1 MENFVAYN
9 PTKVHFGKGV
19 LRNLG
24 EVVIEFGSRVLMIYG
39 KGSVMKNGCYNEI
52 MTQLRNVKAQTFE
65 YNGIKPNPV
74 IDDVDAAASYGISK
88 GIDCIIAAG
97 GGSVIDSAKIISVC
111 IAEECQGW
119 DVMKNRIEIKNAVPL
134 IAVLTLAA
142 TGTEM
147 NNVAVLQNTETKEK
161 IGYSNV
167 SMYPKHSFLD
177 PSYTASV
184 PANYTAY
191 GIVDLIAHSLE
202 SFFGPGDA
210 SLSDR
215 FVEAIIKEAFEYG
228 PKLMKDLTN
237 YDLRA
242 KIMWAATNALNGL
255 TGYGRS
261 ATGDWGVHAIGH
273 VISFLYDTPH
283 GATLSMVYPA
293 WLKCMKKKIPGRISK
308 LGEHLFNDPDIDS
321 TIIKLEAFF
330 RLIGSPVNMAE
341 SGLDNDKAGEILK
354 LMNVQRASGRN
365 YILNNSDR
373 EEIVNY
379 MSVNRNS

>member
-1 MENFVAYN
+1 MENFIAYN

-24 EVVIEFGSRVLMIYG
+24 EAVIEFGSKVLLIYG

-52 MTQLRNVKAQTFE
+52 MMQLNNAKAITFE
-65 YNGIKPNPV
+65 YNGIKPNPI
-74 IDDVDAAASYGISK
+74 IDNVDAAASYGISN
-88 GIDCIIAAG
+88 GIDCIVAAG

-111 IAEECQGW
+111 IAEKCKGW
-119 DVMKNRIEIKNAVPL
+119 DVMKNRTEIKNAVPL
-134 IAVLTLAA
+134 ITVLTLAA

-147 NNVAVLQNTETKEK
+147 NNVAVLQNSETKEK
-161 IGYSNV
+161 IGYSHV
-167 SMYPKHSFLD
+167 IMYPRHSFLD

-191 GIVDLIAHSLE
+191 GIVDLIAHAME
-202 SFFGPGDA
+202 SFFGRGEA

-215 FVEAIIKEAFEYG
+215 FAEAIIKEAFAYG
-228 PKLMKDLTN
+228 PKLMNDLTN

-242 KIMWAATNALNGL
+242 NIMWAATNALNGL
-255 TGYGRS
+255 TGYGR
-261 ATGDWGVHAIGH
+261 ATTGDWGVHAIGH

-293 WLKCMKKKIPGRISK
+293 WLKCMKKKIPERISK
-308 LGEHLFNDPDIDS
+308 LGEHLFNDPDINS
-321 TIIKLEAFF
+321 AINKLEAFF
-330 RLIGSPVNMAE
+330 RSIGSPVNMDEA
-341 SGLDNDKAGEILK
+341 GLDNEKAGEILK

-365 YILNNSDR
+365 YILNNDDR

-379 MSVNRNS
+379 MLVDNKS

>member
-1 MENFVAYN
+1 MENFIAYN

-19 LRNLG
+19 LRNIG
-24 EVVIEFGSRVLMIYG
+24 ETANEFGKKVLLIYG
-39 KGSVMKNGCYNEI
+39 KGSVLKNGCYNEI
-52 MTQLRNVKAQTFE
+52 MTQLRNVQAQTFE

-74 IDDVDAAASYGISK
+74 IDDVDAAASYGIEK
-88 GIDCIIAAG
+88 RIDYIIAAG

-111 IAEECQGW
+111 IAEKCQGW
-119 DVMKNRIEIKNAVPL
+119 DVMKNRIKIKNSIPL

-147 NNVAVLQNTETKEK
+147 NNVAVLQNSETKEK
-161 IGYSNV
+161 IGYSHEK
-167 SMYPKHSFLD
+167 MYPKHSFLD
-177 PSYTASV
+177 PSFTASV
-184 PANYTAY
+184 PAIYTAY
-191 GIVDLIAHSLE
+191 GIVDLIAHALE

-215 FVEAIIKEAFEYG
+215 FVESIIKDAFEYG

-242 KIMWAATNALNGL
+242 NIMWAATNALNGL

-261 ATGDWGVHAIGH
+261 ATGDWGVHALGH

-308 LGEHLFNDPDIDS
+308 LAEHLFNDPDVDS
-321 TIIKLEAFF
+321 AIHNLSSFF
-330 RLIGSPVNMAE
+330 SLLGSPVNMAE
-341 SGLDNDKAGEILK
+341 AGLSDDKGSEILK
-354 LMNVQRASGRN
+354 LMNVQQASGRN
-365 YILNNSDR
+365 YVLNDSDR

-379 MSVNRNS
+379 IMEKEKK

>member
-1 MENFVAYN
+1 MENFIAYN

-19 LRNLG
+19 LKDLG
-24 EVVIEFGSRVLMIYG
+24 DVTAEFGKKVLLIYG

-52 MTQLRNVKAQTFE
+52 MTQLNNVRVETFE

-88 GIDCIIAAG
+88 KIDCIIAAG
-97 GGSVIDSAKIISVC
+97 GGSVIDSAKITSVC
-111 IAEECQGW
+111 IAEKCQGW
-119 DVMKNRIEIKNAVPL
+119 DVMKNRIEIKKAVPL
-134 IAVLTLAA
+134 ITVLTLAA

-167 SMYPKHSFLD
+167 AIYPKHSFLD

-191 GIVDLIAHSLE
+191 GIVDLIAHALE
-202 SFFGPGDA
+202 SFFGHGDA

-215 FVEAIIKEAFEYG
+215 FVEAIIREAFEYG
-228 PKLMKDLTN
+228 PKLMMNLTN

-242 KIMWAATNALNGL
+242 NIMWAATNALNGL
-255 TGYGRS
+255 SGYGRS
-261 ATGDWGVHAIGH
+261 TTGDWGVHAIGH
-273 VISFLYDTPH
+273 VISFLYDMPH

-293 WLKCMKKKIPGRISK
+293 WLKYMKSKIPARISK
-308 LGEHLFNDPDIDS
+308 LGVHLFNDPDVDAAIN
-321 TIIKLEAFF
+321 KLEAFF
-330 RLIGSPVNMAE
+330 RSIGSPVDMEEA
-341 SGLDNDKAGEILK
+341 GLSDNKGIEILN
-354 LMNVQRASGRN
+354 LMNIQRASGRH
-365 YILNNSDR
+365 YILNNNDR
-373 EEIVNY
+373 EGILNY
-379 MSVNRNS
+379 MSVHRKD

>member
-19 LRNLG
+19 LRDLG
-24 EVVIEFGSRVLMIYG
+24 DATSEFGKKVLLVYG
-39 KGSVMKNGCYNEI
+39 KGSVMKNGCYNDVV
-52 MTQLRNVKAQTFE
+52 TQLKIVKAETFE

-74 IDDVDAAASYGISK
+74 VDDVDAAASYGISK
-88 GIDCIIAAG
+88 RIDCIVAAG

-111 IAEECQGW
+111 IAQKCQGW
-119 DVMKNRIEIKNAVPL
+119 DVMKNRIDIKNAVPL
-134 IAVLTLAA
+134 IAVLTIAA

-147 NNVAVLQNTETKEK
+147 NNVAVLQNSETKEK
-161 IGYSNV
+161 IGYSHRT
-167 SMYPKHSFLD
+167 MFPKHSFLD

-191 GIVDLIAHSLE
+191 GIVDLIAHALE

-215 FVEAIIKEAFEYG
+215 FVEAIVKEAFEYG
-228 PKLMKDLTN
+228 PKLMQDLTN
-237 YDLRA
+237 YDLRS

-255 TGYGRS
+255 TGYGRK
-261 ATGDWGVHAIGH
+261 ATGDWGVHGLGH

-293 WLKCMKKKIPGRISK
+293 WLRCMKKKIPGRISK
-308 LGEHLFNDPDIDS
+308 LGEHLFKDPDIDS
-321 TIIKLEAFF
+321 TINKLEAFF
-330 RLIGSPVNMAE
+330 RSIGSPVNMAE
-341 SGLDNDKAGEILK
+341 AGLSDDKAGEILK
-354 LMNVQRASGRN
+354 LMNIQRTSGN
-365 YILNNSDR
+365 NCVLNNSDR
-373 EEIVNY
+373 EEIVKY
-379 MSVNRNS
+379 MSGKIS